1 MLLDQLY
8 LFLSQTIG
16 YINKLD
22 KNKITMSLM
31 IKEMQLLQSYNKI
44 WKKTE
49 QLTKIDFNTE
59 TIYGDDDDDKYIKNK
74 NKNI

>member
-1 MLLDQLY
+1 
-8 LFLSQTIG
+8 
-16 YINKLD
+16 
-22 KNKITMSLM
+22 MSLM